1 MSGAFT
7 TADGRTL
14 SYERRGS
21 GPLLVCH
28 PGGPGGSAAEFRGFA
43 GLDDTFDLVLLSP
56 RGSAGSD
63 AADSYALESYAADL
77 DELRAHL
84 GVERLKLLGFSHG
97 GIVAIVY
104 AAAYPDRVDRLVLA
118 STISVFDEAAQAA
131 QMAGVEARRGA
142 PWFADAER
150 AIADEQAGQFETSED
165 LVANVQAQI
174 PLYFH
179 RWQGHEQAGWE
190 LAADFAHAEPL
201 RYFNEQ
207 EFPSFDLRP
216 SLRTI
221 GAPTLVM
228 TGESDF
234 ICGPV
239 CARTI
244 ADELADARLVVIPE
258 AGHFTYVERPEAFR
272 SALADFLLAGT

>member
-1 MSGAFT
+1 MSGSFT
-7 TADGRTL
+7 TADGRTV
-14 SYERRGS
+14 SYERRGN

-28 PGGPGGSAAEFRGFA
+28 PGGPGGSAAEFRDFA

-63 AADSYALESYAADL
+63 AADGYALASYADDL
-77 DELRAHL
+77 DELRGHL
-84 GVERLKLLGFSHG
+84 GVERLNLLGFSHG

-104 AAAYPDRVDRLVLA
+104 AAAFPDRVDRLVLA

-131 QMAGVEARRGA
+131 QTAGVEARRGE

-150 AIADEQAGQFETSED
+150 AIADEQAGEFETSED

-179 RWQGHEQAGWE
+179 RWEGHEQTGRE
-190 LAADFAHAEPL
+190 LAADFARAEPL
-201 RYFNEQ
+201 KHFNEH

-239 CARTI
+239 CARAM
-244 ADELADARLVVIPE
+244 ADELADARLVVIPG
-258 AGHFTYVERPEAFR
+258 AGHFTYIERPDAFR
-272 SALADFLLAGT
+272 SALADFLVAGT